1 MDRKVINLLDV
12 MDDEAKCYQ
21 EMKSVLADEQASL
34 SLERNE
40 RFDQIQLQK
49 EALMAEL
56 QRHEKKRKGLVDRLA
71 EAYLPDG
78 SNPTVI
84 LTISNLAR
92 HLPASDKADLL
103 SRADRLRSCMLEVQS
118 INKNNQQLIRHYR
131 DLAGSA
137 LKLLAGLMDDDPVYQ
152 KPGSAYPGLGYGR
165 NGGRIISGA
174 A

>member
-1 MDRKVINLLDV
+1 MDRKMIQLLATI
-12 MDDEAKCYQ
+12 DDEAKCYQ

-34 SLERNE
+34 SLGRNE
-40 RFDQIQLQK
+40 RFDRVQLRK

-56 QRHEKKRKGLVDRLA
+56 QRHEKKRKELIDCLA
-71 EAYLPDG
+71 EAHLPDG
-78 SNPTVI
+78 SKPTAS

-92 HLPASDKADLL
+92 HLPASEKEDLL
-103 SRADRLRSCMLEVQS
+103 SRADRLRSCLLEVQS

-137 LKLLAGLMDDDPVYQ
+137 LRLLAGLMDDDSIYQ